1 MSVKTAE
8 LAETPASADDF
19 HALEEK
25 IIRTIEM
32 LKTARAEKAAAERE
46 LRRVRGQ
53 VGGRHDETESPR
65 REVTSLWR
73 GRREALTRGGKKA
86 QESAGL
92 SAGGDSK

>member
-32 LKTARAEKAAAERE
+32 GARAA
-46 LRRVRGQ
+46 
-53 VGGRHDETESPR
+53 HY
-65 REVTSLWR
+65 
-73 GRREALTRGGKKA
+73 
-86 QESAGL
+86 
-92 SAGGDSK
+92 

>member
-32 LKTARAEKAAAERE
+32 LKAARAAQLAPTHGPQHVSSD
-46 LRRVRGQ
+46 LCHSILVTPFDHNGHRVCR
-53 VGGRHDETESPR
+53 
-65 REVTSLWR
+65 
-73 GRREALTRGGKKA
+73 
-86 QESAGL
+86 SAVQM
-92 SAGGDSK
+92 